1 MAIEEIEVGQE
12 PEINL
17 FEGPIAGQSMAASPE
32 NKMPWDGPPK
42 FSSVREA
49 SEAIF
54 LDILEDD
61 NLKAIVTMLQDDV
74 PVSEI
79 TQVLLMTGFSKG
91 QYNPD
96 LLMLLIE
103 PVMYMIMAIAD
114 KFGIADVKI
123 YTGEEEDYDEDFDED
138 YTAEDDKKETE
149 TQLQRLFN
157 NKSRWSL
164 FNLKADIT
172 SRMPKAASK
181 IFGSVGKVAGPFATG
196 SMIAEALG
204 ADTWGEKI
212 TGGVVG
218 LAAAKKFWPKVVQ
231 IVKSPQGKKWLV
243 KKVGAQA
250 AKKIGTSV
258 VAGGGWFS
266 LITGLAGTG
275 LAAYD
280 IYNAI
285 KNFKAED
292 LEE

>member
-138 YTAEDDKKETE
+138 YTAEDDKKETA
-149 TQLQRLFN
+149 THLQELFENKRLTPD
-157 NKSRWSL
+157 
-164 FNLKADIT
+164 LKRTIE
-172 SRMPKAASK
+172 SSE
-181 IFGSVGKVAGPFATG
+181 V
-196 SMIAEALG
+196 
-204 ADTWGEKI
+204 
-212 TGGVVG
+212 
-218 LAAAKKFWPKVVQ
+218 AKKLANIDVE
-231 IVKSPQGKKWLV
+231 SLM
-243 KKVGAQA
+243 
-250 AKKIGTSV
+250 AKPEGTEPEP
-258 VAGGGWFS
+258 GS
-266 LITGLAGTG
+266 LMSKPTAEEEE
-275 LAAYD
+275 
-280 IYNAI
+280 NARR
-285 KNFKAED
+285 
-292 LEE
+292 